1 MLVGFK
7 RLKIQPFKT
16 TPDGKVTPDGS
27 LIVIEGTPNKGATV
41 QAEISGMSKDTK
53 VISGSNIAYYISRKG
68 VKEPKVEF
76 EMLDIQQEDETRIL
90 GRQTTDNGVQLTG
103 QNTEAPY
110 CGIVMEANDAKGNT
124 AVVGMFYGVFSHD
137 SDTLK
142 TEEVGE
148 DFTPENEKYTF
159 TASANPDNDEVFGGQ
174 YMAKYAGP
182 SKEAIEE
189 INKHVLRTSAS
200 TATVTQPASGN

>member
-1 MLVGFK
+1 MFVGFK

-16 TPDGKVTPDGS
+16 NADGSVVPDGK
-27 LIVIEGTPNKGATV
+27 LITIEGNPNKGATV

-76 EMLDIQQEDETRIL
+76 EMLDIQQADETRIL
-90 GRQTTDNGVQLTG
+90 GREETENGVQLTG

-110 CGIVMEANDAKGNT
+110 CGIVMESNDGQGNT

-159 TASANPDNDEVFGGQ
+159 TASANPDNDATFGGQ
-174 YMAKYAGP
+174 YMAKYAGTNQA
-182 SKEAIEE
+182 AIEE
-189 INKHVLRTSAS
+189 INKRVLRTSAS
-200 TATVTQPASGN
+200 ATTVTQPTGD

>member
-1 MLVGFK
+1 MFVGFK

-16 TPDGKVTPDGS
+16 NADGSVVPDGK
-27 LIVIEGTPNKGATV
+27 LITIEGNPNKGATV

-90 GRQTTDNGVQLTG
+90 GREETENGVQLTG

-110 CGIVMEANDAKGNT
+110 CGIVMESNDGQGNT

-142 TEEVGE
+142 T
-148 DFTPENEKYTF
+148 
-159 TASANPDNDEVFGGQ
+159 
-174 YMAKYAGP
+174 
-182 SKEAIEE
+182 
-189 INKHVLRTSAS
+189 
-200 TATVTQPASGN
+200 